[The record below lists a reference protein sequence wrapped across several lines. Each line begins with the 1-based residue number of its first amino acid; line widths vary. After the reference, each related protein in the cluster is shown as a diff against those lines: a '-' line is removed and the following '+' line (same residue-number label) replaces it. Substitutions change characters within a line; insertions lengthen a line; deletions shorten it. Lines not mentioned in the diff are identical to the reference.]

1 MLKYILQPPG
11 FTYGGTGLFASSVKI
26 TLQKKYYLNFFLKSS
41 VFFT

>member
-1 MLKYILQPPG
+1 MKYILQSPG
-11 FTYGGTGLFASSVKI
+11 FTHCGTSWFASSVKI